1 MLVLGRSVVV
11 PGAAGTKFDHGAH
24 DEVSGLL
31 FVAHTS
37 RNALQVIDPHKA
49 KHVATLP
56 GFAEAAGVVAR
67 EGKVLV
73 TCRGASA
80 LKVADAQTLAV
91 EGSYATAPRPNGVAF
106 APNSE
111 SAVVACLGEDGR
123 GGAVLQLVGLTAG
136 EVTELHLPGRPR
148 WCVVASDGM
157 RVFCAVQDPPLV
169 FVASLRPFEE
179 VARWRLPAIGPH
191 GVDVDANGLL
201 FVACDGGELVA
212 LSLGSGAIAWA
223 QKLPGVP
230 DATFFN
236 PATQQVHVAIGDPG
250 VITTVAVADGEVA
263 SVSFQPTEFGAKTM
277 ALVAPDR
284 LFVFLPETGIALEL
298 VEEGPY

>member
-37 RNALQVIDPHKA
+37 RNALQVIDPHQA

-73 TCRGASA
+73 TCRGASE
-80 LKVADAQTLAV
+80 LKVVDAQTLAV
-91 EGSYATAPRPNGVAF
+91 EGTYATAPRPNGVAF
-106 APNSE
+106 APNAE
-111 SAVVACLGEDGR
+111 SAVVACLGEDGVA
-123 GGAVLQLVGLTAG
+123 GGVLQLVGLTTG
-136 EVTELHLPGRPR
+136 EVTQLRLPGRPR
-148 WCVVASDGM
+148 WCVVSPDER
-157 RVFCAVQDPPLV
+157 RVFCAVQDPSLI

-179 VARWRLPAIGPH
+179 VARWRLPVPGAH
-191 GVDVDANGLL
+191 GVDLDPKGLL

-212 LSLGSGAIAWA
+212 LSPERGTVVWT

-236 PATQQVHVAIGDPG
+236 PASQRVHVAIGDPG
-250 VITTVAVADGEVA
+250 VITTVAVSHGEVA
-263 SVSFQPTEFGAKTM
+263 SVSLQPTGFGAKTT

-284 LFVFLPETGIALEL
+284 LFAFLPATGIALEL
-298 VEEGPY
+298 VEEARY